1 MVRITEKSSA
11 GNKAVAVDDA
21 IQWQD
26 WKSYLG
32 DSFKA
37 LKGISKYHHFR
48 FSALNPGVVMCK
60 ETRDSEER
68 AITLLNSDVELADL
82 PHNLQKGMLY
92 FLQHE
97 VTLY

>member
-1 MVRITEKSSA
+1 MMLFS
-11 GNKAVAVDDA
+11 G
-21 IQWQD
+21 QD

-48 FSALNPGVVMCK
+48 FSALNPGVVMYK
-60 ETRDSEER
+60 ETSDSEER

-92 FLQHE
+92 FLQHA